1 MIATCPSCN
10 TRYKVADEKVSPG
23 GTKFKC
29 KKCKTAFT
37 VYRDMGE
44 QRSKE
49 PERRAPAMKSC
60 PHCGKPI
67 PAQAVKCRWCR
78 EDVTGQAPQ
87 ESEGGFEEQGAY
99 VPDSEHQ
106 DPFAPQGGEGHDAF
120 GMPGSPGP
128 EHQDPFA
135 PQGGGEFTSDN
146 PFAEEET
153 FEGIVTGG
161 GPAPVAGA
169 GMSFGGPIT
178 GKKVSPLLFA
188 LPFWFGFIV
197 MVAGEVITKGGNRG
211 MGSLIT
217 LTGEIFL
224 IYASIYWLIALYRA
238 WHVIPDAYARTTPGK
253 AVGFLFIPLFNIYWI
268 FVAIMGLADDARDF
282 LNRAG
287 VMEEKIGTGLST
299 AYPIMF
305 IVAQMGSFAG
315 MMVLIFINKIVG
327 AAVYGTSALVGLI
340 TLIMQTVLIFQW
352 AKFNAFVL
360 DNPGQFARIHS
371 GASRTTNKS
380 LMFIII
386 GVLVGGVF
394 VLGIL
399 AAILVPVLVASRGM

>member
-1 MIATCPSCN
+1 
-10 TRYKVADEKVSPG
+10 
-23 GTKFKC
+23 
-29 KKCKTAFT
+29 
-37 VYRDMGE
+37 
-44 QRSKE
+44 
-49 PERRAPAMKSC
+49 
-60 PHCGKPI
+60 
-67 PAQAVKCRWCR
+67 
-78 EDVTGQAPQ
+78 
-87 ESEGGFEEQGAY
+87 
-99 VPDSEHQ
+99 
-106 DPFAPQGGEGHDAF
+106 
-120 GMPGSPGP
+120 
-128 EHQDPFA
+128 
-135 PQGGGEFTSDN
+135 
-146 PFAEEET
+146 
-153 FEGIVTGG
+153 
-161 GPAPVAGA
+161 
-169 GMSFGGPIT
+169 
-178 GKKVSPLLFA
+178 
-188 LPFWFGFIV
+188 
-197 MVAGEVITKGGNRG
+197 
-211 MGSLIT
+211 
-217 LTGEIFL
+217 
-224 IYASIYWLIALYRA
+224 
-238 WHVIPDAYARTTPGK
+238 VIPDAYARTTPGK